1 MANIRTLKLNLLADT
16 TDFASGIKK
25 ASGQTDTFG
34 HNVSTSMKKIGK
46 AAALAG
52 LAVGGL
58 AIKFGVDAVKAYNE
72 DEKGQ
77 RRLAIALK
85 NTTGATKK
93 QVAGV
98 EKFISKTSLATGVV
112 DDKLRPAFQKLVS
125 STKDVGKAQ
134 ELMNLALDVS
144 AATGKDVEV
153 TAMALAKGYAGNNA
167 SLGRLGLGL
176 DKATLKSKD
185 FKTVQE
191 KLSGIVAGQASAAA
205 DTFSGKLDRFKIA
218 MDEAKETIGG
228 AILTAIQPLADKWLP
243 KVSTGVGHFID
254 GLLGQNGNG
263 GVKGAA
269 EDSQTAIYNL
279 GEKTRNF
286 FKFLGDH
293 EEMLKRIATVIGAIF
308 IGAKASAAVSAMIS
322 AVKLLIPAFEL
333 VTVAAGTTA
342 AAEAAATGGASLL
355 VAAPAIAGIVA
366 ALGIG
371 GLVAMYTWKG
381 GKTGGEQLNQDL
393 KAYKSGAAVDF
404 SVATSTAQDL
414 ANINNKT
421 AANLFGNRT
430 GVLVGS
436 TTYYWD
442 PTVKKWYVDTFSGK
456 DFSVQPPGL
465 APPKALGGPVTGGK
479 SYLVGEHGP
488 ELFTPMGGGNIT
500 PNSRLNR
507 GGHTFILNGII
518 DAESARRAIE
528 RVLQQSSIRTGAVN
542 IQGSLI

>member
-125 STKDVGKAQ
+125 STKDVSKAQ

-144 AATGKDVEV
+144 AATGKSVEV
-153 TAMALAKGYAGNNA
+153 TSMALAKGYAGNNA

-185 FKTVQE
+185 FKTVQD
-191 KLSGIVAGQASAAA
+191 KLSKIVAGQASAAA

-228 AILTAIQPLADKWLP
+228 AIFTAIQPLADKWLP

-254 GLLGQNGNG
+254 GLIGQNGNG
-263 GVKGAA
+263 GIKGAA
-269 EDSQTAIYNL
+269 EDGQTAIYNL
-279 GEKTRNF
+279 GEKTRGF

-322 AVKLLIPAFEL
+322 AVKLLIPAFNL

-342 AAEAAATGGASLL
+342 AAEAAATGGASL
-355 VAAPAIAGIVA
+355 AAALPAIIGIA
-366 ALGIG
+366 TALGLT
-371 GLVAMYTWKG
+371 GLVAMYTWG
-381 GKTGGEQLNQDL
+381 GNKAPTAKDKQIKTGTGYDTTTTTDPAVLAQKLAQISPDSADAGNGLVWFNGFKEIERPWMHSTKNQP
-393 KAYKSGAAVDF
+393 
-404 SVATSTAQDL
+404 
-414 ANINNKT
+414 
-421 AANLFGNRT
+421 LFGLRKTVT
-430 GVLVGS
+430 GVGM
-436 TTYYWD
+436 TGYR
-442 PTVKKWYVDTFSGK
+442 
-456 DFSVQPPGL
+456 
-465 APPKALGGPVTGGK
+465 ALGGTVLGGG
-479 SYLVGEHGP
+479 SYIVGEHGP

-500 PNSRLNR
+500 PNSRLNS

>member
-1 MANIRTLKLNLLADT
+1 MANVRTLKLNLLGDVSS
-16 TDFASGIKK
+16 FNKSMKQ

-34 HNVSTSMKKIGK
+34 HNVQTSMKKVGK

-52 LAVGGL
+52 VAVAGM
-58 AIKFGVDAVKAYNE
+58 AVAFGVNAVKAYME

-85 NTTGATKK
+85 NTTGATKTQIK
-93 QVAGV
+93 QV

-125 STKDVGKAQ
+125 STKDVSKAQ
-134 ELMNLALDVS
+134 ELMNLALDIS
-144 AATGKDVEV
+144 AATGKDVETV
-153 TAMALAKGYAGNNA
+153 SLALAKSYLGNNA

-176 DKATLKSKD
+176 DSATLKSKD
-185 FKTVQE
+185 FGVVQE
-191 KLSGIVAGQASAAA
+191 KLSKIVAGQSSAAA
-205 DTFSGKLDRFKIA
+205 ETFSGKMARFKIA
-218 MDEAKETIGG
+218 MDEAKESIGG
-228 AILTAIQPLADKWLP
+228 AILQAIQPFAEKWLP
-243 KVSTGVGHFID
+243 KVSTGIGHFID
-254 GLLGQNGNG
+254 GLVGSDDNG
-263 GVKGAA
+263 GIKGAA

-279 GEKTRNF
+279 GEKTRGF

-308 IGAKASAAVSAMIS
+308 IGAKASAAVSAMK
-322 AVKLLIPAFEL
+322 AALLLLIPAFET

-355 VAAPAIAGIVA
+355 VALPAIVGIA
-366 ALGIG
+366 TALGIG
-371 GLVAMYTWKG
+371 GLAAMYTWKG
-381 GKTGGEQLNQDL
+381 GNSGAENVNKVVKDL
-393 KAYKSGAAVDF
+393 KAGKNIDF
-404 SVATSTAQDL
+404 SGFVTTTTGTGAQGNSAASLDASKTKFYKGTVYTYDPVKKLYYIADL
-414 ANINNKT
+414 AGNKD
-421 AANLFGNRT
+421 
-430 GVLVGS
+430 
-436 TTYYWD
+436 Y
-442 PTVKKWYVDTFSGK
+442 
-456 DFSVQPPGL
+456 SVQ
-465 APPKALGGPVTGGK
+465 PKALGGPVSGGR

-488 ELFTPMGGGNIT
+488 EMFTPMGGGSIT
-500 PNSRLNR
+500 PNNRLNG

>member
-25 ASGQTDTFG
+25 ASGQTDSFG
-34 HNVSTSMKKIGK
+34 NNVATSMKKIGK
-46 AAALAG
+46 AAAIAG
-52 LAVGGL
+52 VAVGGL
-58 AIKFGVDAVKAYNE
+58 AIKFGVDAVKAYND

-153 TAMALAKGYAGNNA
+153 TAMALAKGYSGNNA

-185 FKTVQE
+185 FSTVQE

-228 AILTAIQPLADKWLP
+228 AIFTAIQPLADKWLP

-254 GLLGQNGNG
+254 GLIGQNGNG

-269 EDSQTAIYNL
+269 EDGQTAIYNL
-279 GEKTRNF
+279 GEKTRGF

-308 IGAKASAAVSAMIS
+308 IGAKASAAVTAMKT
-322 AVKLLIPAFEL
+322 ALMLLIAPFGA
-333 VTVAAGTTA
+333 VTAAAGTAA
-342 AAEAAATGGASLL
+342 AAEAAATGGASLA
-355 VAAPAIAGIVA
+355 VAAPAIIGIAA
-366 ALGIG
+366 ALGLG
-371 GLVAMYTWKG
+371 GLAAMYTWTENKNPTAKDKQI
-381 GKTGGEQLNQDL
+381 KTGTGFDTTTTTDPGVLNQKL
-393 KAYKSGAAVDF
+393 
-404 SVATSTAQDL
+404 AQISPDSADAGNGL
-414 ANINNKT
+414 VWFNGFKQIERPWMHSSKNQP
-421 AANLFGNRT
+421 LFGLRT
-430 GVLVGS
+430 TVPGVGM
-436 TTYYWD
+436 TGYR
-442 PTVKKWYVDTFSGK
+442 
-456 DFSVQPPGL
+456 
-465 APPKALGGPVTGGK
+465 ALGGSVLSGR
-479 SYLVGEHGP
+479 SYIVGEHGP

-500 PNSRLNR
+500 PNSRLNG

-528 RVLQQSSIRTGAVN
+528 RVLQQSSLRTGAVN

>member
-125 STKDVGKAQ
+125 STKDVSKAQ

-144 AATGKDVEV
+144 AATGKSVEV
-153 TAMALAKGYAGNNA
+153 TSMALAKGYAGNNA

-185 FKTVQE
+185 FKTVQD
-191 KLSGIVAGQASAAA
+191 KLSKIVAGQASAAA

-228 AILTAIQPLADKWLP
+228 AIFTAIQPLADKWLP

-254 GLLGQNGNG
+254 GLIGQNGNG

-269 EDSQTAIYNL
+269 EDGQTAIYNL
-279 GEKTRNF
+279 GEKTRGF

-381 GKTGGEQLNQDL
+381 GQSGGENVNTVLQDL
-393 KAYKSGAAVDF
+393 QAGNNPDF
-404 SVATSTAQDL
+404 STFVTTTQGNGSVNDWSSLADNTA
-414 ANINNKT
+414 K
-421 AANLFGNRT
+421 F
-430 GVLVGS
+430 VGG

-442 PTVKKWYVDTFSGK
+442 KSAGKWWSAGISGRDYSNIPKELSGK
-456 DFSVQPPGL
+456 KARGGL
-465 APPKALGGPVTGGK
+465 VSGGK
-479 SYLVGEHGP
+479 SYLVGENGP
-488 ELFTPMGGGNIT
+488 EIYTPMGAGNIT
-500 PNSRLNR
+500 PNNRLG

>member
-1 MANIRTLKLNLLADT
+1 MANVRTLKLNLLADT

-25 ASGQTDTFG
+25 ASGQTDSFG

-144 AATGKDVEV
+144 AATGKSVEI
-153 TAMALAKGYAGNNA
+153 TAMALSKGYAGNNA

-191 KLSGIVAGQASAAA
+191 KLAGIVKGQASAAA

-228 AILTAIQPLADKWLP
+228 AIFTAIQPLADKWLP

-254 GLLGQNGNG
+254 GLIGQNGNG
-263 GVKGAA
+263 GIKGAA
-269 EDSQTAIYNL
+269 EDGQTAIYNL
-279 GEKTRNF
+279 GEKTRGF

-308 IGAKASAAVSAMIS
+308 IGAKASAAVSAMIT
-322 AVKLLIPAFEL
+322 AVKLLIPAFNL

-342 AAEAAATGGASLL
+342 AAEAAATGGASLA
-355 VAAPAIAGIVA
+355 VALPAIIGIA
-366 ALGIG
+366 TALGLT

-381 GKTGGEQLNQDL
+381 GTTAGEDTHQFFQDY
-393 KAYKSGAAVDF
+393 KAGNNPDF
-404 SVATSTAQDL
+404 SGFVTTTTGPGAQGNGADS
-414 ANINNKT
+414 
-421 AANLFGNRT
+421 LFPSRT
-430 GVLVGS
+430 TVMVGS
-436 TTYYWD
+436 TMYHWD

-456 DFSVQPPGL
+456 DFSVKQL

-500 PNSRLNR
+500 PNSRLNS